1 MQQARSTHRS
11 WLRAAGLLLG
21 LWGTACERA
30 PTQPPQPPPPRG
42 PTCEADECNALGM
55 AAVARARHA
64 EAIELLDRSCTLG
77 HAVGCSNLAGLMR
90 GGAGGLGEPS
100 RAVNLYDR
108 SCTLGFAEACSAVGS
123 IYAEGKL
130 VAADLTRARAMY
142 DQACAHRDAYG
153 CFTAGMFASEG
164 RGGVRSPEAAG
175 ERFDQACALGH
186 ATACFNA
193 GVLLYRERG
202 ARPGENERAA
212 VYFKRACD
220 GQQPAGCLRLG
231 IATLHGHGL
240 VADPQLA
247 RDLFDRACT
256 GGEAD
261 GCAAARQL
269 AGARKG
275 RSDLAIALTSSAPT
289 LAMHGLRVH
298 ELECR
303 MPEVGP
309 MALAEVVEAIAAH
322 KAALDA
328 CAPRGAAPAVA
339 WTWKGRRA
347 AQVQVRGG
355 GPKVE
360 ACVRKAVERTRAEL
374 SGECAAFVLVGDP
387 EGAQRMLLEQR
398 SAGISSPAL
407 AARTAAAGKPE
418 PLRGQSRDAG
428 RAPGSSAAD

>member
-1 MQQARSTHRS
+1 
-11 WLRAAGLLLG
+11 
-21 LWGTACERA
+21 
-30 PTQPPQPPPPRG
+30 
-42 PTCEADECNALGM
+42 
-55 AAVARARHA
+55 
-64 EAIELLDRSCTLG
+64 
-77 HAVGCSNLAGLMR
+77 
-90 GGAGGLGEPS
+90 
-100 RAVNLYDR
+100 
-108 SCTLGFAEACSAVGS
+108 
-123 IYAEGKL
+123 
-130 VAADLTRARAMY
+130 MY

-175 ERFDQACALGH
+175 ERFDQACELGH

-261 GCAAARQL
+261 GCAAAQRRG
-269 AGARKG
+269 AARARKG
-275 RSDLAIALTSSAPT
+275 RSDLPIALTSSAPT

-328 CAPRGAAPAVA
+328 CAPRAPRRRSRGRGRVGAPRRCRSAAAGPRSRLACARRSSGRGPSCPASAP
-339 WTWKGRRA
+339 R
-347 AQVQVRGG
+347 
-355 GPKVE
+355 
-360 ACVRKAVERTRAEL
+360 
-374 SGECAAFVLVGDP
+374 FVLVGDP

-398 SAGISSPAL
+398 SAGISSPAV

>member
-1 MQQARSTHRS
+1 MSLRHRT
-11 WLRAAGLLLG
+11 L
-21 LWGTACERA
+21 E
-30 PTQPPQPPPPRG
+30 G
-42 PTCEADECNALGM
+42 PFPE
-55 AAVARARHA
+55 
-64 EAIELLDRSCTLG
+64 
-77 HAVGCSNLAGLMR
+77 
-90 GGAGGLGEPS
+90 
-100 RAVNLYDR
+100 
-108 SCTLGFAEACSAVGS
+108 
-123 IYAEGKL
+123 
-130 VAADLTRARAMY
+130 
-142 DQACAHRDAYG
+142 
-153 CFTAGMFASEG
+153 
-164 RGGVRSPEAAG
+164 GGVHYFQMERGTQAGCDEAA
-175 ERFDQACALGH
+175 L
-186 ATACFNA
+186 
-193 GVLLYRERG
+193 
-202 ARPGENERAA
+202 P
-212 VYFKRACD
+212 
-220 GQQPAGCLRLG
+220 
-231 IATLHGHGL
+231 
-240 VADPQLA
+240 
-247 RDLFDRACT
+247 
-256 GGEAD
+256 
-261 GCAAARQL
+261 
-269 AGARKG
+269 
-275 RSDLAIALTSSAPT
+275 TSSAPT

-398 SAGISSPAL
+398 SAGISSPAT